1 MERERKREKKS
12 PKSKQA
18 SPLGMGHAV
27 LFLHIPLLQALLK
40 LTQAVH
46 TGAL

>member
-1 MERERKREKKS
+1 MERERKREKS

-46 TGAL
+46 AGAL